1 MQGNGFS
8 VRGRVVLLED
18 RTGVFGLTVVV
29 YDKDHLFD
37 DRLGSTI
44 TNDEGEF
51 VVPYREWDFR
61 DFVEKKPD
69 LYINVLDHNGHLV
82 YSSENAV
89 LWDADRVTDFSVTIP
104 RAKLDRHLRE
114 MHHLARLSGGIVA
127 QDKLDTIDRAVALLD
142 RRGMIGHD
150 TPLGSRP
157 FGHGG
162 PAPIPFNAWYC
173 PAPDIFVFGD
183 ILEIAWGVIENDPRA
198 ILEYVTILET
208 IIHRQKV
215 RKPEQ
220 FAAASARWRTN
231 AAPEPESLGKLL
243 AAKQRA
249 LGAGPSETLI
259 EKERYLPLIAASI
272 LAAKGDR
279 AVANRYVG
287 VTLGAIGALGQMD
300 AIYRA
305 ARNALRSNPGGIGS
319 LRNLLGFVGGT
330 CGPDDG
336 PMPWPVDPEDIF
348 DVDDIW
354 RIEKWF
360 CTAEM
365 DRAMHSGG
373 LSGGSYEIHDVDWSD
388 GCPGSPIVITGENF
402 TGMFPSRNRV
412 LFADRSGWGTVEAA
426 PVDPDV
432 DWTDTRIQVPLPA
445 EAGPGPISLRIIG
458 GFATAC
464 GSAVEVYRRG
474 RGATFDFAGGAA
486 YIRHFTADGER
497 GNVRV
502 DAGDT
507 VHLRWVVV
515 PEDASVDLSID
526 QDGVVTPHSGLD
538 AEAGLD
544 VSIPAGRPSVTVCTL
559 TADNACAEAAAVREI
574 RLNAYVDPALSVAGI
589 EATQAIQRF
598 NITGDLS
605 ANNSVRLA
613 QGKRTMVRA
622 YVDSG
627 RRDGFDEG
635 DGPNVQPRVTGQ
647 LAVTDLDSG
656 TVDMLSPV
664 NPTGDTMAR
673 PAANIVR
680 DDLEHSLNFRIP
692 SHLAVGRKELRTF
705 IESTSPY
712 GEPYTTEDAIEV
724 SFTAMGELKLLRI
737 LCTDNITGNV
747 PTVAGWGIGHQ
758 GTRTRYPLAHDGFP
772 IYTAP
777 GNTTISTNEDLTTSA
792 GWDNLLD
799 DLDDIADDYED
810 IGQVWC
816 MTVPDDS
823 TYQWNGLGTSGGHP
837 RFICKESLAA
847 SFPHELGHTQGVGH
861 SGCDTCVGCAGSP
874 AAGSYDSRLPTSAQ
888 YDETGVDVYAYEA
901 LAAGHGDLMSYC
913 DGPGGDRQKRWPS
926 VEFWNILFDR
936 YS

>member
-1 MQGNGFS
+1 MEGKGFS

-18 RTGVFGLTVVV
+18 KTGVFGLTVVV

-44 TNDEGEF
+44 TSDEGEF
-51 VVPYREWDFR
+51 VLHYREWDFR
-61 DFVEKKPD
+61 DFIEKSPD

-89 LWDADRVTDFSVTIP
+89 LWDADRVAEIDVAIP
-104 RAKLDRHLRE
+104 RAKLDKHVKEMFHLP
-114 MHHLARLSGGIVA
+114 RLSGAIVA

-142 RRGMIGHD
+142 ARGLIGHA

-162 PAPIPFNAWYC
+162 QRPIPFNAWYC

-231 AAPEPESLGKLL
+231 AASEPESLGKLL
-243 AAKQRA
+243 AAKQQA
-249 LGAGPSETLI
+249 LGACPSETLI
-259 EKERYLPLIAASI
+259 DKARYLPLIAASI

-279 AVANRYVG
+279 GVENRYLG

-305 ARNALRSNPGGIGS
+305 AGNALRSNPGGIGS
-319 LRNLLGFVGGT
+319 LRDLLGFVGGT

-336 PMPWPVDPEDIF
+336 PMPWPLDPEDIF
-348 DVDDIW
+348 DVDETW
-354 RIEKWF
+354 RIEKLF

-365 DRAMHSGG
+365 ERAMRSGNLG
-373 LSGGSYEIHDVDWSD
+373 GGSYEIYDVDWSD
-388 GCPGSPIVITGENF
+388 GCPGSQIVITGENF
-402 TGMFPSRNRV
+402 MGMFPSRNRV
-412 LFADRSGWGTVEAA
+412 LFANRSGWGSVEAE
-426 PVDPDV
+426 PVDLDT
-432 DWTDTRIQVPLPA
+432 DWTDTRIQVPLP
-445 EAGPGPISLRIIG
+445 EDAGPGPIGLRIIG

-464 GSAVEVYRRG
+464 GSAIETYRRG
-474 RGATFDFAGGAA
+474 RGATFEFEGGAA
-486 YIRHFTADGER
+486 YIRLFTADGER
-497 GNVRV
+497 GNVSV
-502 DAGDT
+502 DAGGT

-515 PEDASVDLSID
+515 PEGANIDLAID
-526 QDGVVTPHSGLD
+526 QDGVVTTHSGLD

-544 VSIPAGRPSVTVCTL
+544 VPIPAAQPSITVCTL
-559 TADNACAEAAAVREI
+559 AADNDCTEAAAVREI
-574 RLNAYVDPALSVAGI
+574 RLNGYIDPALSVAGI
-589 EATQAIQRF
+589 EVTQAIQRF
-598 NITGDLS
+598 NISGDLS
-605 ANNSVRLA
+605 ANNTVRLA
-613 QGKRTMVRA
+613 QGKRTMVRT

-656 TVDMLSPV
+656 AMETLSPV
-664 NPTGDTMAR
+664 NPTADTMAR

-680 DDLEHSLNFRIP
+680 DDLEHSLNFELPAR
-692 SHLAVGRKELRTF
+692 LAEGRKELRAY
-705 IESTSPY
+705 IESESPY
-712 GEPYTTEDAIEV
+712 GERYATEDAVEV
-724 SFTAMGELKLLRI
+724 SFTVMGELKLLRI

-747 PTVAGWGIGHQ
+747 PSVAGWNVGRQ
-758 GTRTRYPLAHDGFP
+758 GTRTRYPLAHNGFP

-777 GNTTISTNEDLTTSA
+777 GNATISTNENLATAA
-792 GWDNLLD
+792 GWENLID

-816 MTVPDDS
+816 MTVPNDGS
-823 TYQWNGLGTSGGHP
+823 YQWNGLGTSGGNP

-847 SFPHELGHTQGVGH
+847 SFPHELGHTQGLGH
-861 SGCDTCVGCAGSP
+861 SGCATCVGCAGSP
-874 AAGSYDSRLPTSAQ
+874 AADSFDSRLPTSAE

-901 LAAGHGDLMSYC
+901 LAAGNGDLMSYC
-913 DGPGGDRQKRWPS
+913 DGPGADRQKRWPS